1 MWLQFSDDTA
11 TLLSTFGDLSY
22 LLRLSSLAESV
33 VGVTPGPDQHVFAQG
48 NGGGPLLRAEVL
60 VSTCTE
66 QPITSNFIVE
76 SVKDWID
83 PEEEEEEQRGR
94 GVRRLTMRLAQ
105 GSGWVRVNLDLD
117 FLRPTDKGE
126 EFEFDISDMLMESEG
141 NIFEEEN
148 NGNISQY
155 DVDVTTSTA
164 SQKWTKVD
172 KRGMVSQNHQET
184 FVLSPNQ
191 EESFVYFSPSL
202 ENRGQKEE
210 DEDEDE
216 EDAETELEAVV
227 AAVLSLLCLSTVLF
241 LANCLPC
248 ALRDRK
254 RKGPR
259 MRTSEAEEETER
271 GEQEDDARGA
281 GDNETD
287 KSEGEK
293 EKYDGR
299 KDLDGHEEEDNT
311 GDSGGGTLGQR

>member
-48 NGGGPLLRAEVL
+48 DGGGPLLRAEVL

-76 SVKDWID
+76 SVKDWVD
-83 PEEEEEEQRGR
+83 PEEEEEQRGR

-126 EFEFDISDMLMESEG
+126 EEFEFDISDMLMESEG

-155 DVDVTTSTA
+155 DVDVTTSTT

-254 RKGPR
+254 RRRPR

-287 KSEGEK
+287 KSEVEK

-299 KDLDGHEEEDNT
+299 NDLDGHEEKDNT
-311 GDSGGGTLGQR
+311 GDSGEGTLGQ